1 MRFCFD
7 GWNYE
12 DDLFFSTDTVSRA
25 ETSKWNFTHRL
36 DMTNLR
42 PYYSASRQGALQCW
56 LFLPSPDFRLA
67 YQADMQSNNGTRLKF
82 LFGGVYEGTMNSSRV
97 HISIYP
103 PDRDPNKVIYQ
114 YEEQPD
120 LSSDEIQ
127 RWMRLELNDQ
137 QPENVYTA
145 EVNTYSSI
153 SYQLKNHRYL
163 SDSGWNAI
171 GFASIYNNTPEVD
184 TDFRTSIQDEEMMVK
199 NTVDVYPANFL
210 DVTEEDQRMHTLVTS
225 IGSVGGLLSLFVFL
239 DNFLFGSRPSPVIGV
254 VQKLAIGKM
263 KRSIQ
268 NSQLDAFG
276 FLGRPVPFVHPVDS
290 KNNLLN
296 SHQRRQHGLKT
307 FKQHG
312 TTTRHETEMEDIK
325 IIDHAVEENVI
336 QQQVAEL
343 TRRLQLMELV
353 FKNYC
358 IDDQIFKNL
367 QDAHHHEAES
377 ASNEGDFAST
387 IKPGN
392 NNGDNAFTRFF
403 RRRRYARQQSLEDE
417 VQLPQQP

>member
-7 GWNYE
+7 GWNDE
-12 DDLFFSTDTVSRA
+12 DALYFSTDTVSRA
-25 ETSKWNFTHRL
+25 ETAKWNFTHRL
-36 DMTNLR
+36 DMSNLR
-42 PYYSASRQGALQCW
+42 PYYSASRIGALECW
-56 LFLPSPDFRLA
+56 LFKPSPDFKLA

-82 LFGGVYEGTMNSSRV
+82 LFGGVYDGSMNSSRV

-103 PDRDPNKVIYQ
+103 PNRDPNKVVYR
-114 YEEQPD
+114 YEEQPN
-120 LSSDEIQ
+120 LSNDEIR
-127 RWMRLELNDQ
+127 RWMKLESNDQ
-137 QPENVYTA
+137 QPVNVYTA

-184 TDFRTSIQDEEMMVK
+184 TDFRTSIQDEDMMVK
-199 NTVDVYPANFL
+199 NTVDVYPANFM
-210 DVTEEDQRMHTLVTS
+210 DVTEEEQRIHTLVMS

-239 DNFLFGSRPSPVIGV
+239 DSALFGSRPSAVIGI

-290 KNNLLN
+290 KSNLLN
-296 SHQRRQHGLKT
+296 SHQRRQHGLKA
-307 FKQHG
+307 FKQHD
-312 TTTRHETEMEDIK
+312 TTTEHDHDTEDTK
-325 IIDHAVEENVI
+325 IIEHAMEENVLHD
-336 QQQVAEL
+336 QVAEL

-358 IDDQIFKNL
+358 IDDQIFKDL
-367 QDAHHHEAES
+367 QNAHHHKAES
-377 ASNEGDFAST
+377 ARNEGDVAT
-387 IKPGN
+387 IIKPGN
-392 NNGDNAFTRFF
+392 NHGDNAFTRFF
-403 RRRRYARQQSLEDE
+403 RRRRYARQRSLEDE
-417 VQLPQQP
+417 EQLPQQP